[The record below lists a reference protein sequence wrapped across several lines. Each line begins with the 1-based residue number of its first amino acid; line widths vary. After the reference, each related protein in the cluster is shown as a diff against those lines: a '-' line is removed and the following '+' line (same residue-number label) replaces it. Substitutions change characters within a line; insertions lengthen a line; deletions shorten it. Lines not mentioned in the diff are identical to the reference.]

1 MNMVRPCQE
10 IFHIRRRRPL
20 EWADGYLLRIKGG
33 IIGCRLPD
41 ELRMYGSGHL
51 VPVFRDRTLKTVP
64 AYHSDQ

>member
-10 IFHIRRRRPL
+10 ILHIGRRRPL

-41 ELRMYGSGHL
+41 ELRMYVWVRGTWSPFSVTEH
-51 VPVFRDRTLKTVP
+51 
-64 AYHSDQ
+64 